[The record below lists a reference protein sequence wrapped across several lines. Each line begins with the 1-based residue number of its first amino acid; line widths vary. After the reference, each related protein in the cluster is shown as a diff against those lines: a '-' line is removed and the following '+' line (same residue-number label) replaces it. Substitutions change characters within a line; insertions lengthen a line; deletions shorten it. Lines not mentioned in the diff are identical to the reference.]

1 MLIDDCMLPD
11 KIDKV
16 RNSDFPLKL
25 IYEWVK
31 KDLINLRQFKI
42 LLQHVGK

>member
-11 KIDKV
+11 KIEKV
-16 RNSDFPLKL
+16 KKSDDPLKL

-42 LLQHVGK
+42 LLKHT